1 MDFQGHY
8 RTYKELVDRR
18 LRESVE
24 RHEPRS
30 LYDPVRYVLEGG
42 GKRVR
47 GVFVML
53 AAESVGG
60 DGVGALDAGVAVEI
74 MHDFTLVHDDI
85 MDRSSTRR
93 GRATV
98 HLKWDEATAI
108 LGGDVMIGLAYTA
121 ALRGRYARTADV
133 LAALTR
139 GLVDVCEGQAL
150 DKEYETRN
158 DVLLDDYMYMI
169 AMKTGRLLETAAEV
183 GGLVGGGTPEQIDA
197 LRACARHL
205 GHAFQIQDD
214 LLDIVAD
221 EAEFGKRIGGD
232 VIEGKRTYLLVQAL
246 QRVVDGDDRRLLDR
260 LLEERGLPQEDV
272 SRMRELYDR
281 NGILQAARD
290 DVRLHVERAQE
301 RLNDLPDTPARAML
315 GWFSTMLMNRNS

>member
-18 LRESVE
+18 LRESIE

-60 DGVGALDAGVAVEI
+60 VGIDALDAGIAIEI
-74 MHDFTLVHDDI
+74 LHNFTLVHDDI
-85 MDRSSTRR
+85 MDRSATRR
-93 GRATV
+93 GRPTV

-108 LGGDVMIGLAYTA
+108 LAGDVMIGLAYNA
-121 ALRGRYARTADV
+121 VLRGGNFRSADV
-133 LAALTR
+133 LDALTR

-150 DKEYETRN
+150 DKEYETRE

-169 AMKTGRLLETAAEV
+169 AMKTGRLLETAAEM
-183 GGLVGGGTPEQIDA
+183 GGLVGGGTPEQINA
-197 LRACARHL
+197 LRAYARHL

-246 QRVVDGDDRRLLDR
+246 QRVVDGEDRRLLDR
-260 LLEERGLPQEDV
+260 LLEGKGLLPKEV
-272 SRMRELYDR
+272 PAMRALYDR
-281 NGILQAARD
+281 HGILQSARD
-290 DVRLHVERAQE
+290 DVRSHVEQAQE
-301 RLNDLPDTPARAML
+301 RLSDLPDTPARAML